1 MARIGAAGHIYGWWG
16 GGSPGSGGRNYATAT
31 ARGREIDRPCP
42 PHYSGRMSKTSPQQ
56 AIDQDL
62 KRLEYRIEELIRS
75 VERLK
80 EENRSLRVQQDT
92 MTTERAQLIERN
104 ELARTRVEAMI
115 NRLKAMEHSA

>member
-1 MARIGAAGHIYGWWG
+1 ML
-16 GGSPGSGGRNYATAT
+16 
-31 ARGREIDRPCP
+31 
-42 PHYSGRMSKTSPQQ
+42 KTSPQQ
-56 AIDQDL
+56 AVDQDL

-80 EENRSLRVQQDT
+80 EENRSLRTQQET
-92 MTTERAQLIERN
+92 MTAERAQLIERN